1 MQKINVLYIV
11 HDTNG
16 WGGAAKSLCNLISSV
31 QDYVNPIVLAR
42 SEGDFTEYLKTLNI
56 QYLVYPFQILQT
68 TNSKFEYYKHFP
80 KLFISYIKN
89 EIKTTRNLIKI
100 LKPYK
105 IDIVHSNASI
115 FTIGHYIA
123 KELHVKHVWHIRE
136 YLDLDFN
143 IRVIGGRK
151 RLTHFI
157 NKADARIAI
166 STSVANHWHI
176 KNKNS
181 YIIGNAVRKKTEAEY
196 NPTKNKFILFC
207 AAYITPNKGA
217 SFCVEAFLKSEIYKK
232 GYTLIMYGRCDE
244 NYKSQ
249 LYKLAQEYNAV
260 PFIQINEFTENL
272 KDIYTTATAYIMSS
286 KYEAMGRVTIEAM
299 FYGCPVIARNS
310 GGTTDFVKHNKTGY
324 LFETLEE
331 CVSLIQEVVNK
342 DNYSII
348 KNALEFVKD
357 NYSEDVYGSKIMNV
371 YKPLIY

>member
-1 MQKINVLYIV
+1 
-11 HDTNG
+11 
-16 WGGAAKSLCNLISSV
+16 
-31 QDYVNPIVLAR
+31 
-42 SEGDFTEYLKTLNI
+42 
-56 QYLVYPFQILQT
+56 
-68 TNSKFEYYKHFP
+68 
-80 KLFISYIKN
+80 
-89 EIKTTRNLIKI
+89 
-100 LKPYK
+100 
-105 IDIVHSNASI
+105 
-115 FTIGHYIA
+115 
-123 KELHVKHVWHIRE
+123 
-136 YLDLDFN
+136 
-143 IRVIGGRK
+143 
-151 RLTHFI
+151 
-157 NKADARIAI
+157 
-166 STSVANHWHI
+166 
-176 KNKNS
+176 
-181 YIIGNAVRKKTEAEY
+181 
-196 NPTKNKFILFC
+196 
-207 AAYITPNKGA
+207 
-217 SFCVEAFLKSEIYKK
+217 
-232 GYTLIMYGRCDE
+232 MYGRCDE